1 MQYDSSMHDSGWCS
15 DNQTILRPSLLNSV
29 TKRKEKKRKEKKR
42 KEKKRKEKKRKCYEE
57 VLAPFWPPHKC
68 RLQCKKRTC
77 RHLIDWAPVTND
89 AVN

>member
-42 KEKKRKEKKRKCYEE
+42 KEKKRKEKK
-57 VLAPFWPPHKC
+57 VLRRSLSTFLATP
-68 RLQCKKRTC
+68 QVQT
-77 RHLIDWAPVTND
+77 
-89 AVN
+89 AVQEAHMQTLD